1 MVLDDKRVKVPKKK
15 DMLQNVQESITGNL
29 DFVENSNFKR
39 ECTETAVCRCSGIN
53 SHENTHEGALSY
65 QSYRTLNL

>member
-29 DFVENSNFKR
+29 DFVENNNLIR
-39 ECTETAVCRCSGIN
+39 GDAEAAVGKFFGVNSLNIIYNIN
-53 SHENTHEGALSY
+53 K
-65 QSYRTLNL
+65 NLI

>member
-1 MVLDDKRVKVPKKK
+1 MIQNILKK
-15 DMLQNVQESITGNL
+15 IAGNL

-39 ECTETAVCRCSGIN
+39 ESKETAVCRCSSIN

-65 QSYRTLNL
+65 RGYRTLSL